1 MHITHVRT
9 NVKVGADIEIGPKTL
24 LVGPNGSGKSTVI
37 NAIELAL
44 TGRVSDIAGREDVA
58 READVMQL
66 APAGQN
72 LLAEVTFDTGEGAS
86 YMVEGSTAKAKK
98 AQIVRTKGID
108 IDSVLPIRTLKE
120 ALLGSPVTARKF
132 LLGKVAGA
140 VTRADIAALLPEAV
154 VPLWQTA
161 LASQPSALS
170 APDALVAVLE
180 MSGKQQRESNANA
193 KTQREAAKLVGGG
206 RAAPPTAAQ
215 VAEAAKVV
223 KDAREAYQRALAAE
237 GAFDRLKGTSDR
249 LTAAVTAAQQAV
261 EAHAFAQAELAN
273 LPEAA
278 PVHPVLT
285 HVCEVL
291 KVAVAAGECL
301 VCGVGKPSASDL
313 AAVEASI
320 AASQASAAQHRAVE
334 ARVNGLRIA
343 AERAI
348 GTVQTLER
356 EVESLGASSDPLGWT
371 SEQAK
376 ADLDKLE
383 AQFLD
388 YKATADAWGNVR
400 GAESAALEA
409 EAASERWSA
418 LKGACEEAV
427 AIVLDK
433 ALAAFVAKV
442 QSHLPKGD
450 TFDLR
455 LKDGE
460 REVVQFGLV
469 RDGRIHT
476 ALSGA
481 EWARVM
487 AAMASATAGD
497 GFAVLIPEER
507 AFDAH
512 TLTAVL
518 RAFADVPQQVVLASP
533 VAPAGRLPK
542 GWTIVQTASRSA
554 PEETVTDAV

>member
-1 MHITHVRT
+1 MHIKHVRT
-9 NVKVGADIEIGPKTL
+9 NLKVGADTAIGPKTL

-37 NAIELAL
+37 NAVELAL

-58 READVMQL
+58 READVMAL
-66 APAGQN
+66 APAGQS
-72 LLAEVTFDTGEGAS
+72 LLAEVTFNDDTGAS
-86 YMVEGSTAKAKK
+86 YAVEGSTAKAKK
-98 AQIVRTKGID
+98 AVAVRPRSID
-108 IDSVLPIRTLKE
+108 PDAVLPIRTLKE

-140 VTRADIAALLPEAV
+140 VTRTDIAALLPEAV
-154 VPLWQTA
+154 HPLWFTA
-161 LASQPSALS
+161 LASVPSALS

-180 MSGKQQRESNANA
+180 MAGKQQREATASA
-193 KTQREAAKLVGGG
+193 KTQREAARLVGGG

-215 VAEAAKVV
+215 VAEAAKTVQE
-223 KDAREAYQRALAAE
+223 ARETYQRALAAE
-237 GAFDRLKGTSDR
+237 SAFDRIAGTRTR
-249 LTAAVTAAQQAV
+249 LGDAIVAAQQAV
-261 EAHAFAQAELAN
+261 EAHALAQSDLAN
-273 LPEAA
+273 LPEVA
-278 PVHPVLT
+278 PVHPVLS

-291 KVAVAAGECL
+291 RVSVEKNECL
-301 VCGVGKPSASDL
+301 ICGQGKPSASDL
-313 AAVEASI
+313 TAVEAAI
-320 AASQASAAQHRAVE
+320 AASKAANAQRLAAE
-334 ARVNGLRIA
+334 GRVNGLRAA

-348 GTVQTLER
+348 SVVQTLER
-356 EVESLGASSDPLGWT
+356 EVESLGEASDPLGWT
-371 SEQAK
+371 AADAK
-376 ADLDKLE
+376 RDLDKLE
-383 AQFLD
+383 AQYLD
-388 YKATADAWGNVR
+388 YKATADAWTKVQ

-409 EAASERWSA
+409 EAASQRWSA

-427 AIVLDK
+427 AVVLDR

-469 RDGRIHT
+469 REGRIHT

-507 AFDAH
+507 AFDPQ

-518 RAFADVPQQVVLASP
+518 RAFADVPQQVILASP

-542 GWTIVQTASRSA
+542 GWTVVQTTSRTA
-554 PEETVTDAV
+554 PEDAATDAV